1 MTEKSVQQDANL
13 KIEKRI
19 MNVSF
24 AGSVLFLLAEVFFAI
39 WTGSKAVLMDCVYDL
54 ADLAMI
60 GPFMLLVPLL
70 YKKETEKRPYG
81 FSQVESL
88 FVLIKYTILLAIDTV
103 LVINCILTI
112 IHGGNEVEAD
122 VLAIF
127 ELAVSAGC
135 VVMWLVLRGFAK
147 KYKSPS
153 IKAELFIWKL
163 DAICTLGVGAAF
175 IINLILIRTSLAWI
189 CPYIDPGI
197 AVILAVSLVGEPV
210 EMILESL
217 RSLVLFAPE
226 KEAFDKIDKV
236 CVDRMS
242 AYNCEVTFTDVIKT
256 GRKYWIQVFFMHN
269 DEDKEALSVGHL
281 KSVSREITT
290 ELSREFENVD
300 IVLIPDLADGFREVE
315 PVQPPARRK
324 DKIAYIESQEQK
336 KEIKK
341 EAKAAKAGEKTDV

>member
-1 MTEKSVQQDANL
+1 MTQLQDEQQKNL
-13 KIEKRI
+13 KLEKKI

-24 AGSVLFLLAEVFFAI
+24 VGSILFLLAEIFFAI

-81 FSQVESL
+81 FSQIESL
-88 FVLIKYTILLAIDTV
+88 FVLIKYLILLGIDTV
-103 LVINCILTI
+103 LVINCIQTI

-127 ELAVSAGC
+127 EIAVSAGC
-135 VVMWLVLRGFAK
+135 VIMWFLLRHFAK
-147 KYKSPS
+147 KYQSPS

-163 DAICTLGVGAAF
+163 DALCTLGVGAAF
-175 IINLILIRTSLAWI
+175 ILNLILIHTPVAWI

-226 KEAFDKIDKV
+226 KEVFSKIDEV
-236 CVDRMS
+236 CIQRMA
-242 AYNCEVTFTDVIKT
+242 AYDCEVTFTDVIKT
-256 GRKYWIQVFFMHN
+256 GRKIWIQVFFTHN
-269 DEDKEALSVGHL
+269 DDEKEALNIGRL
-281 KSVSREITT
+281 KNARKEIT
-290 ELSREFENVD
+290 EDLSEEFDNVD
-300 IVLIPDLADGFREVE
+300 IVLIPDLADGFRQVE
-315 PVQPPARRK
+315 LMEPPARRK
-324 DKIAYIESQEQK
+324 DKIAYMTSQEQK

-341 EAKAAKAGEKTDV
+341 NKKQERAKN